1 MSITRNSRQ
10 KRRATGGRMPVHQ
23 KKRKFEMGRVAGNT
37 KIGEKR
43 TIKVRGRGGNIK
55 TRALKLDH
63 GNYSWGSEA
72 QARKCRIIDVV
83 YNATNNELVR
93 TKTLVKNA
101 IVKIDATPFRQWYL
115 QHYDV
120 ELNKRRLRSPKR
132 RAPRPNTAKSGP
144 RRWKNAKRARPL
156 TRRCLTSSPEES
168 FLHASHR
175 ARASP
180 VAAMATSL
188 KAGSL
193 SSTLRR
199 SRRRSEPGALRP
211 SCVPPGSI
219 AQRASLFACLHTNSE
234 NRRSQSFLS
243 ALLACLTS

>member
-72 QARKCRIIDVV
+72 VAKKCRIIDVV

-93 TKTLVKNA
+93 TKTLVKNC
-101 IVKIDATPFRQWYL
+101 IVKIDANPFRQWYL
-115 QHYDV
+115 THYDI
-120 ELNKRRLRSPKR
+120 ELNKK
-132 RAPRPNTAKSGP
+132 KV
-144 RRWKNAKRARPL
+144 
-156 TRRCLTSSPEES
+156 EETEK
-168 FLHASHR
+168 
-175 ARASP
+175 ARADAKKHGETWTKKITAR
-180 VAAMATSL
+180 AANANTDKKVIDQFTSG
-188 KAGSL
+188 K
-193 SSTLRR
+193 
-199 SRRRSEPGALRP
+199 
-211 SCVPPGSI
+211 
-219 AQRASLFACLHTNSE
+219 
-234 NRRSQSFLS
+234 
-243 ALLACLTS
+243 LLACVSSRPGQSGRCDGYILEGAELEFYLKKLERKKK